1 MAYDDFEQGERIKE
15 WLRHNG
21 LAVVVGLVI
30 GLALIFGYRQ
40 WNKHQTG
47 EQIAAANQYQLI
59 VAAYAN
65 DKAKE
70 AGTLTDSLQKN
81 HADSSYAIF
90 AATLRAR
97 HQLDAGKY
105 DAAIESLSW
114 AATHADPGPL
124 KVLSQVRL
132 ARAQLNGDK
141 ASDALDTLK
150 TIPADAYNGL
160 VAELRGDAQ
169 VKLGHDDAAIKA
181 YQSAMAAF
189 DEGSPQQ
196 RIVKMKIA
204 NLGAKPKPVASKA
217 SHAATTA
224 TPSSSETQDA

>member
-21 LAVVVGLVI
+21 VAIVVGIVI

-40 WNKHQTG
+40 WNKHKAA
-47 EQIAAANQYQLI
+47 EQVAAANQYQLI
-59 VAAYAN
+59 VQAFAN

-70 AGTLTDSLQKN
+70 AGTLTDSLMKN
-81 HADSSYAIF
+81 HADSSYAVF

-97 HQLDAGKY
+97 HQLDAGDSDKG
-105 DAAIESLSW
+105 IQSLAW
-114 AATHADPGPL
+114 AAKNAQTGPL

-132 ARAQLNGDK
+132 ARAQLNNGK
-141 ASDALDTLK
+141 ADGALDTLK

-204 NLGAKPKPVASKA
+204 NLGAKPKPAASKV
-217 SHAATTA
+217 SHAATVA
-224 TPSSSETQDA
+224 APSSSETQDA